1 MRSRLSILC
10 LLPLLAIGCS
20 TVKVAPASKPAPA
33 GPPVRIDKLSAQE
46 FPPGES
52 DGYRPPARLAVLL
65 PMTGSLAPAAAGV
78 RDGFLAAYYAE
89 NRRRPVVKFYNT
101 QGTGSG
107 AQAALAKA
115 VSEGAQMILGP
126 LTRDEVNA
134 VYAQADGSMPLLT
147 LNRGSKQPPART
159 SSFALLPDDEGTAA
173 ANRLADRGLTSVLVF
188 SSRSDN
194 SERAVTAF
202 AETLRKRGGAV
213 IAEIPAAGSMTDL
226 APQLAALAKGANPP
240 KAVFIALDASP
251 GRTIAAQLK
260 ASALAG
266 LPRIATSLILSG
278 ANAKA
283 DVELDGIEYP
293 EMPWLLDQGGD
304 LPDADALAKT
314 LPSARGP
321 SQRLFAFGA
330 DAWKL
335 TAYFQRLYDEPAFSV
350 RGNTGVLRI
359 EIAGPVLRT
368 PSWAVFSGGRGRPAR
383 QAAPGT
389 DAKKPAN

>member
-20 TVKVAPASKPAPA
+20 TVKVAPAPKPAPA

-89 NRRRPVVKFYNT
+89 HRRRPVVKFYNT

-134 VYAQADGSMPLLT
+134 VYAQADGTMPLLT
-147 LNRGSKQPPART
+147 LNRGSKLPPART
-159 SSFALLPDDEGTAA
+159 SSFALLPDDEGSAA
-173 ANRLADRGLTSVLVF
+173 ANRLADRGLTTVVVF
-188 SSRSDN
+188 GNRSDN
-194 SERAVTAF
+194 SERAVAAF
-202 AETLRKRGGAV
+202 GETLRKRGGAV
-213 IAEIPAAGSMTDL
+213 ATEIQVAGALPDL
-226 APQLAALAKGANPP
+226 GAQLAALLKGPTPP
-240 KAVFIALDASP
+240 KAVFIALEAGP
-251 GRTIAAQLK
+251 ARTVAAQLK

-278 ANAKA
+278 ANAKL
-283 DVELDGIEYP
+283 DVELDGIAYP

-350 RGNTGVLRI
+350 RGNTGELSI
-359 EIAGPVLRT
+359 EIAGPVLRK
-368 PSWAVFSGGRGRPAR
+368 PSWAVFSGGRGRPSR
-383 QAAPGT
+383 TPAPAT